1 MRKIVTIVGLC
12 VCVSVTT
19 LAATSLIFKSN
30 LSYHRLRYDNFL
42 DLDSPLFPK
51 RLCSGDLAL
60 FAYHHDAGLF
70 QSTQDTPTVLDTSG
84 VLTPAKD

>member
-1 MRKIVTIVGLC
+1 M
-12 VCVSVTT
+12 
-19 LAATSLIFKSN
+19 LAATSLIVKSN
-30 LSYHRLRYDNFL
+30 PRYHRLLYDDFL
-42 DLDSPLFPK
+42 DLDSPNLPK
-51 RLCSGDLAL
+51 RLCSGDRAS